1 MVLSLVLLA
10 ALILIG
16 FRRIGLNHA
25 ESKAVLAADLV
36 RASLG
41 SAMQHDLA
49 KDIDSFLD
57 PLLRLDEFK
66 AIRVVRGPMLD
77 AEYGAG
83 SPDKEPQDA
92 LERAVLKDGHPQ
104 GRLTEQANRVLYR
117 VVVPFVATNKGGL
130 NCMACHDVSPGT
142 VLGAVS
148 VVMDL
153 TADRQAGM
161 NAFLVLTGV
170 AVLLYAALVL
180 LFIRFMR
187 GSFTRPIRG
196 VIDGLATASKQ
207 FTEASGQV
215 AMASNDLAGATGR
228 LAASADQTLATLTDM
243 TAGTR
248 DNADKARE
256 ASNLANDAGRI
267 MEEGQA
273 SAARMT
279 EAVTGMQQTTEQSA
293 VIIRTID
300 EIAFQTNLLALNAA
314 VEAARA
320 GDVGRGFSV
329 VAEEVRNLARR
340 SAEAAR
346 QTSALLES
354 GQTQARSSMEV
365 AGQVQQAL
373 QEVGGVVAGM
383 CTLMQEV
390 AVSSER
396 QSADVKEAAGVVSG
410 MQETTE
416 GTAASAEETAATSE
430 ELAAQAQQLLEI
442 VGVLQTL
449 VDGANASN
457 GNGNGKRRSGA
468 LSSDAPRLP
477 APVTRPHPR

>member
-1 MVLSLVLLA
+1 
-10 ALILIG
+10 
-16 FRRIGLNHA
+16 
-25 ESKAVLAADLV
+25 
-36 RASLG
+36 
-41 SAMQHDLA
+41 
-49 KDIDSFLD
+49 
-57 PLLRLDEFK
+57 
-66 AIRVVRGPMLD
+66 
-77 AEYGAG
+77 
-83 SPDKEPQDA
+83 
-92 LERAVLKDGHPQ
+92 
-104 GRLTEQANRVLYR
+104 
-117 VVVPFVATNKGGL
+117 
-130 NCMACHDVSPGT
+130 
-142 VLGAVS
+142 
-148 VVMDL
+148 
-153 TADRQAGM
+153 
-161 NAFLVLTGV
+161 
-170 AVLLYAALVL
+170 
-180 LFIRFMR
+180 
-187 GSFTRPIRG
+187 
-196 VIDGLATASKQ
+196 
-207 FTEASGQV
+207 
-215 AMASNDLAGATGR
+215 

-248 DNADKARE
+248 DNADKAGE